1 MYQVP
6 PPKEPNGCLQT
17 LVISRIIAQ
26 ILLVPMLLIIGGIAG
41 VVIALYAFTTNPLL
55 GVGFILLVMGTL
67 TALASWEYRRV
78 KRDLPPMDE
87 RDRID
92 PRMR

>member
-17 LVISRIIAQ
+17 LVITRIIAQ
-26 ILLVPMLLIIGGIAG
+26 ILLVPMLLIFGGVIC
-41 VVIALYAFTTNPLL
+41 VVAALYAFAASPLL
-55 GVGFILLVMGTL
+55 GLGIIIVTIIVL
-67 TALASWEYRRV
+67 TALSRWEYTRV
-78 KRDLPPMDE
+78 KRDLPPPD
-87 RDRID
+87 DFDYID